1 MSTPRPDGATM
12 RAESTLATS
21 SASGISKSR
30 ISRGGMAPPQGL
42 MRPSRSSSSTERPWR
57 ASVAAAVAPAGP
69 PPTTTTSNSSM
80 SFPLSLSARLRR
92 QPHGAGPRRFGA
104 VRLGVAHPR
113 REDGGH
119 EEHHRLAGE
128 HRTVGGGRQA
138 HEAAHH
144 VHTHGAEEA
153 ARAEGHGLGGAPETH
168 ADPFPALPAR
178 RHQRHHRADGGH
190 GEGAVGHAQREYAGP
205 QRPLVGEE
213 AARRQGHQ
221 GDGGGDAAAD
231 G

>member
-1 MSTPRPDGATM
+1 MGMSTPRPDGATM

-92 QPHGAGPRRFGA
+92 QPHRPGLWRFAAAFSGMT
-104 VRLGVAHPR
+104 HPR
-113 REDGGH
+113 GQHGSRQ
-119 EEHHRLAGE
+119 EHHGLARE
-128 HRTVGGGRQA
+128 HRAVGGGRQA
-138 HEAAHH
+138 HQAAHH
-144 VHTHGAEEA
+144 VDAHGAEEA
-153 ARAEGHGLGGAPETH
+153 ARAERHGLGGAPETH
-168 ADPFPALPAR
+168 ANPFPAFSAR
-178 RHQRHHRADGGH
+178 GDQCHHRADGGY
-190 GEGAVGHAQREYAGP
+190 GEGAVGHAERKYAGF
-205 QRPLVGEE
+205 
-213 AARRQGHQ
+213 
-221 GDGGGDAAAD
+221 
-231 G
+231 